1 MTALVPA
8 LEMLWED
15 GDPAEAVN
23 RRFGFTSPDAAGD
36 WLASTLDEH
45 WGLEID
51 ACERIVISADNAL
64 AWVST
69 RSDRMV
75 AKWSVAPKRF
85 GRLTALA
92 DLSAWLKEDQGL
104 PVSAPIASRRGN
116 LQVEVG
122 GASMSLQREMAGDLL
137 DPADLTQAQAAGK
150 VLAQLHVSLA
160 QYPRSSTLDLYDG
173 SAPLNSRI
181 SDWLDADVKGVS
193 AAARETLRR
202 LVQDAPASPIPPQLV
217 HGDFRSANVLW
228 DDGRIAAVLD
238 LEEARWDHPI
248 DELARSAVLLGTR
261 YRNWGPVTRET
272 RLEFL
277 NGYQAVRPL
286 APAEM
291 AWWSI
296 LVLWYSLM
304 MAPSVDEDPTGWSAA
319 ADAQVAELASLL

>member
-15 GDPAEAVN
+15 GDPADALD
-23 RRFGFTSPDAAGD
+23 RRFGFTSQEAAGA
-36 WLASTLDEH
+36 WLANTVDKH
-45 WGLEID
+45 WGLEVD

-69 RSDRMV
+69 PSDRLV

-92 DLSAWLKEDQGL
+92 ELSAWLKDQGL
-104 PVSAPIASRRGN
+104 PVSAPLASRGGD

-122 GASMSLQREMAGDLL
+122 GSSMSLQREMAGDLL
-137 DPADLTQAQAAGK
+137 DPADLTQARAAGL
-150 VLAQLHVSLA
+150 VLAQLHASLA

-261 YRNWGPVTRET
+261 YRDWGPVPRDT

-277 NGYQAVRPL
+277 HGYQSVRPL

-304 MAPSVDEDPTGWSAA
+304 MVPPADEDPTGWSAA
-319 ADAQVAELASLL
+319 AEAQVEELALLL